1 MECSPRASLV
11 VFFLI
16 LSIRLAMSLLPAL
29 FLIPALSELFPLRRS
44 RRFNF
49 RIPRRVLIFNRIYSG
64 YHRWAVRWRWV
75 VLTLFILL
83 FGIPFFLL
91 PDKIE
96 KENIWAEK
104 YNKFQKNENYS
115 DQIRPFMDP
124 WTGGTVRFFYK
135 HHR

>member
-1 MECSPRASLV
+1 MAAIFLMEKSQRENLV
-11 VFFLI
+11 DFFLI
-16 LSIRLAMSLLPAL
+16 FSINLAMSLLTAL
-29 FLIPALSELFPLRRS
+29 FLIPALSEMFPPRRS
-44 RRFNF
+44 RRFKF

-96 KENIWAEK
+96 KEDRKSTRLN
-104 YNKFQKNENYS
+104 S
-115 DQIRPFMDP
+115 S
-124 WTGGTVRFFYK
+124 
-135 HHR
+135 H